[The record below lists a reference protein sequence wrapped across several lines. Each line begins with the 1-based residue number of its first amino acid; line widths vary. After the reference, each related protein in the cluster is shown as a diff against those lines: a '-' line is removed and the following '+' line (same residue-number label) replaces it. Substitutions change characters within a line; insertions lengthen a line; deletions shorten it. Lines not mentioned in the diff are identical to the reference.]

1 MEENRKSL
9 PPPWSPSSTRQ
20 PSRPA
25 GPRQTAKP
33 MRFDPSSPGL
43 LPRLPD
49 DGDGMDQARHT
60 PGRNALQKTAHL
72 RHYQAIMKGGKM
84 HTDDPGKRT
93 DNTLEDFKGAHII
106 AYNVSE
112 EERPGGPDG
121 LKVRWKWRI
130 ETGRR
135 ADVIDARQAEAI
147 RKALQWLHTH
157 PPQQ

>member
-1 MEENRKSL
+1 
-9 PPPWSPSSTRQ
+9 
-20 PSRPA
+20 
-25 GPRQTAKP
+25 
-33 MRFDPSSPGL
+33 
-43 LPRLPD
+43 
-49 DGDGMDQARHT
+49 
-60 PGRNALQKTAHL
+60 
-72 RHYQAIMKGGKM
+72 MKGGKM
-84 HTDDPGKRT
+84 HTHDPGKHT
-93 DNTLEDFKGAHII
+93 NKALEDLKGAHII

-157 PPQQ
+157 PPQP

>member
-1 MEENRKSL
+1 
-9 PPPWSPSSTRQ
+9 
-20 PSRPA
+20 
-25 GPRQTAKP
+25 

-43 LPRLPD
+43 LSRLAD
-49 DGDGMDQARHT
+49 DGDGMDQGRHPPARGAPRLRPPENST
-60 PGRNALQKTAHL
+60 PITLKQHKEGRE
-72 RHYQAIMKGGKM
+72 M
-84 HTDDPGKRT
+84 HTEGPGKNT

-130 ETGRR
+130 ETGCR
-135 ADVIDARQAEAI
+135 AAVIDARQAEAI

>member
-1 MEENRKSL
+1 
-9 PPPWSPSSTRQ
+9 
-20 PSRPA
+20 
-25 GPRQTAKP
+25 
-33 MRFDPSSPGL
+33 
-43 LPRLPD
+43 
-49 DGDGMDQARHT
+49 
-60 PGRNALQKTAHL
+60 
-72 RHYQAIMKGGKM
+72 MKGGKM

-93 DNTLEDFKGAHII
+93 DKALEDLKGAHII

-157 PPQQ
+157 PPQP